1 MIMVLL
7 QGSRGLFCSDNERIY
22 FPDRSW
28 SDARPCL
35 IKDFNIIKDK
45 ETYAFIKAQP
55 LSTEPITIM
64 DLDFYLDDY
73 NIRKVV
79 LDTSEFLLG
88 TVSSCSMNMGF
99 TLWYK
104 INGVVYK
111 ETLKSIPELVHLYLS
126 GEEAKC
132 DMLKYYSATCKL
144 DTEERYNTLIIRSLT
159 KLSTVFKTEL
169 HIINN
174 CFLRVTKSFS
184 HGDYKDEEFYCLSK
198 DNTLISLGRS
208 LSDNLKTKIK
218 SIKEVDIQSV
228 NRLIREIG
236 LASAVRGHSVS
247 FSDKICRVDIKK
259 DTINISV
266 YAFKVDNFDY
276 SYYNSEES
284 ALDRKIVQ
292 ASLEAYDKIIKSIGR
307 GLTSK
312 SALPILQSLS
322 LRNNLI

>member
-64 DLDFYLDDY
+64 DLDFYLDEF

-88 TVSSCSMNMGF
+88 TVSSCSTNMGL

-104 INGVVYK
+104 IDGVVYK
-111 ETLKSIPELVHLYLS
+111 ETLKSTPELAYLHLN

-159 KLSTVFKTEL
+159 KLNTVFKTEL

-174 CFLRVTKSFS
+174 CFLRVTRSYS
-184 HGDYKDEEFYCLSK
+184 HSSYKAEEFYCLSR
-198 DNTLISLGRS
+198 DNTLINLGGS
-208 LSDNLKTKIK
+208 LSDKLKTKTK
-218 SIKEVDIQSV
+218 SIKEVDMQSI
-228 NRLIREIG
+228 NRLIKEIG

-247 FSDKICRVDIKK
+247 FSDKICRVDIRK
-259 DTINISV
+259 DATNISI

-307 GLTSK
+307 SLTSK

-322 LRNNLI
+322 LKNNLI